1 MDASVH
7 HHTPSLIALDGRG
20 LPVREVSCLRTIAG
34 APAQSLI
41 TRNHYDTAGR
51 LVKCWDPRLFG
62 SSPKANLVS
71 VHGLQGQ
78 VLRTES
84 VDSGD
89 RVNLPGLA
97 DQVLTRWDGRGNVWS
112 NDYDSRLRLLA
123 VGVNDQP
130 DIETLTYGQAD
141 ADPGQNIRGQL
152 IHKVDPSGST
162 DFGPFSLSGLPFA
175 ETQTLDG
182 GVCTSR
188 WHYGADGK
196 PLSQTDAG
204 GHLQESR
211 YDLAG
216 QLIQVTL
223 QLAGSHTV
231 QDILKDSR
239 YNAEGLPVEQTLG
252 NGVIRTWDYH
262 DANGWLVTIKAGV
275 PGQPLRQDLEY
286 RYDNTGNVVS
296 LQDHTF
302 QPKFFANQLINGIR
316 HFTYDS
322 LYRLISATGHDAL
335 PVTGIPGRPV
345 PSDPAHHLNYRQ
357 TYSYDTGSNLI
368 QMVHT
373 RTVGGYTRQ
382 MFIQP
387 SINRGVPWQAGDPD
401 PDFSALFDRH
411 GNLQQLHAGQP
422 LEWNLHDQLS
432 SVTLIERSSDPD
444 DEETYRYS
452 GGRRVSKR
460 HETHT
465 PSTSHFHQ
473 VYYLHGL
480 EIRTRETGEV
490 LHVVTLPNAIG
501 NVRCLHWIAGR
512 PAEVVNDQV
521 RYCLDDIQHSS
532 MLELDQQARLI
543 SQEDYYPFGGT
554 AALTA
559 ASAREVSYKTL
570 RYSGK
575 EMDETGLYYYG
586 QRYYAPWCQRWI
598 SADPAGSVDGW
609 NLYAMV
615 RNNPVSAV
623 DPLGLN
629 SEKLNRLVSDT
640 TTRMIRGP
648 AGLPPGVKMPL
659 TNTPAQKKK
668 AESFFLEHPFAQYSK
683 NFKSEVAVA
692 HAGVAIPVSKP
703 DDTLYATGFVNIP
716 LGKQPLSTAGQGVQ
730 VHKSADDSLGRDN
743 LATGGILAFH
753 NPDRFV
759 EHMSN
764 QYIGRINDKAF
775 PVSVYQGDT
784 QKTISLAGMQYERA
798 PLHPLIV
805 NRIKGHIAAS
815 GNFLPQSSGL
825 PAAHA
830 EVQAA
835 SFALYAQQAVTGT
848 TNPAVIKVVTQK
860 LQGATAALAFP
871 ACFNCTHLLLESY
884 DNTATFDVLTG
895 RTATNRSQ
903 WNSTVV
909 AYR

>member
-1 MDASVH
+1 M
-7 HHTPSLIALDGRG
+7 DGRG
-20 LPVREVSCLRTIAG
+20 LPVREVSCLRTTVG
-34 APAQSLI
+34 APTESLI

-51 LVKCWDPRLFG
+51 LVACRDPRLFG
-62 SSPKANLVS
+62 SGLNANLVS
-71 VHGLQGQ
+71 VYGLQGQ

-89 RVNLPGLA
+89 RANLPGLA
-97 DQVLTRWDGRGNVWS
+97 DQILIRWDGRGNVW
-112 NDYDSRLRLLA
+112 NNHYDSRMRLIA
-123 VGVNDQP
+123 VGVNDQT
-130 DIETLTYGQAD
+130 DIETLTFGRAD
-141 ADPGQNIRGQL
+141 ADPGQNLRGQL

-182 GVCTSR
+182 SAYTTR

-211 YDLAG
+211 YDVAG
-216 QLIQVTL
+216 HLIQVTL

-231 QDILKDSR
+231 QDILKDCR
-239 YNAEGLPVEQTLG
+239 YNAEGLAVEQTLG

-262 DANGWLVTIKAGV
+262 DANGWLATIKAGV
-275 PGQPLRQDLEY
+275 PGQPLRLYLEY
-286 RYDNTGNVVS
+286 GYDKTGNVVS

-335 PVTGIPGRPV
+335 PATGTPGRPV

-357 TYSYDTGSNLI
+357 TYSYDTGGNMTR
-368 QMVHT
+368 MVHT
-373 RTVGGYTRQ
+373 RAVGGYTRQ

-387 SINRGVPWQAGDPD
+387 SSNRGVPWQAGDPD

-411 GNLQQLHAGQP
+411 GNLQQLHRGQP
-422 LEWNLHDQLS
+422 LAWNIHDELA
-432 SVTLIERSSDPD
+432 SVTLIERSGEPD
-444 DEETYRYS
+444 DKETYRYS
-452 GGRRVSKR
+452 GGRRVFKR

-543 SQEDYYPFGGT
+543 SLEDYYPFGGT

-559 ASAREVSYKTL
+559 GSAREVSYKTL
-570 RYSGK
+570 RHSGE
-575 EMDETGLYYYG
+575 EMDETGLYAYER
-586 QRYYAPWCQRWI
+586 RYYAWWCLRWI
-598 SADPAGSVDGW
+598 SADPAGAVDGW

-623 DPLGLN
+623 DVLGLTG
-629 SEKLNRLVSDT
+629 EKLNQRVSGRT
-640 TTRMIRGP
+640 TAMIT
-648 AGLPPGVKMPL
+648 AGKNAASG
-659 TNTPAQKKK
+659 TPAQIKKRL
-668 AESFFLEHPFAQYSK
+668 AANPDSRYSK
-683 NFKSEVAVA
+683 KYRDTVAVA
-692 HAGVAIPVSKP
+692 HAGALIPGASAEE
-703 DDTLYATGFVNIP
+703 DIILTDFINIP
-716 LGKQPLSTAGQGVQ
+716 LEKEPLTSAKQGIHQSRAI
-730 VHKSADDSLGRDN
+730 DYNLGNDN
-743 LATGGILAFH
+743 LASLGVYEVTDLGRLK
-753 NPDRFV
+753 DYM
-759 EHMSN
+759 EE
-764 QYIGRINDKAF
+764 QYIKRLADRDVAVK
-775 PVSVYQGDT
+775 VYKGAST
-784 QKTISLAGMQYERA
+784 EPLSLSGMQYEVPSIHDAILDRMER
-798 PLHPLIV
+798 HV
-805 NRIKGHIAAS
+805 KAS
-815 GNFLPQSSGL
+815 NMHLPVSRGL
-825 PAAHA
+825 PGAHA

-835 SFALYAQQAVTGT
+835 SVSLYLQQTLTGST
-848 TNPAVIKVVTQK
+848 DPESISLVTQR
-860 LQGATAALAFP
+860 LQNVEHAQAFE
-871 ACFNCTHLLLESY
+871 ACFSCAGHLVATY
-884 DNTATFDVLTG
+884 DNAVKPFNVLTG
-895 RTATNRSQ
+895 
-903 WNSTVV
+903 STGLTHEIWKNQLG
-909 AYR
+909 AL

>member
-1 MDASVH
+1 MNASVH
-7 HHTPSLIALDGRG
+7 HRTPTLIVLDGRG
-20 LPVREVSCLRTIAG
+20 LTVREVSCLRTIAG

-41 TRNHYDTAGR
+41 NRNHYDTAGR

-62 SSPKANLVS
+62 SAPKPNLVT
-71 VHGLQGQ
+71 VHGLKGQ
-78 VLRTES
+78 VLKTES

-97 DQVLTRWDGRGNVWS
+97 DQVLVRWDGRGNAWNNV
-112 NDYDSRLRLLA
+112 YDSRMRLLA

-130 DIETLTYGQAD
+130 DVETLTYGQAD

-182 GVCTSR
+182 NAYTTR

-196 PLSQTDAG
+196 PLSQTDAA
-204 GHLQESR
+204 GHMQESR
-211 YDLAG
+211 YDVAG
-216 QLIQVTL
+216 QLIRVTL

-231 QDILKDSR
+231 QDILKDCR
-239 YNAEGLPVEQTLG
+239 YNAEGLPEEQALG
-252 NGVIRTWDYH
+252 NGVIRTWNYD
-262 DANGWLVTIKAGV
+262 DANGWLTSIKAGV
-275 PGQPLRQDLEY
+275 PGQPLRQYLEY
-286 RYDNTGNVVS
+286 GYDNTGNVVRI
-296 LQDHTF
+296 QDHTF

-322 LYRLISATGHDAL
+322 LNRLISATGHDAL
-335 PVTGIPGRPV
+335 PATGTPGRPV

-357 TYSYDTGSNLI
+357 TYSYDTGGNMTR
-368 QMVHT
+368 MVHT

-387 SINRGVPWQAGDPD
+387 SSNRGVQWQAGDPD
-401 PDFSALFDRH
+401 PDFPALFDRH
-411 GNLQQLHAGQP
+411 GNLQQLHPGQP

-432 SVTLIERSSDPD
+432 SVTLIERGSEPD
-444 DEETYRYS
+444 DKETYRYS

-490 LHVVTLPNAIG
+490 LHVITLPNAIG

-521 RYCLDDIQHSS
+521 RYCLDDIQHSG
-532 MLELDQQARLI
+532 MLEFDQYARLI

-559 ASAREVSYKTL
+559 GSAREVSYKTL
-570 RYSGK
+570 RYSGE
-575 EMDETGLYYYG
+575 EMDETGLYAYG
-586 QRYYAPWCQRWI
+586 RRYYAWWCLRWI
-598 SADPAGSVDGW
+598 SADPADAVDGW

-629 SEKLNRLVSDT
+629 DEKLNQRVSDRT
-640 TTRMIRGP
+640 TAMISAGKNP
-648 AGLPPGVKMPL
+648 ATG
-659 TNTPAQKKK
+659 TPAQIKKK
-668 AESFFLEHPFAQYSK
+668 LAANPDSRYSK
-683 NFKSEVAVA
+683 KYRDTVAVA
-692 HAGVAIPVSKP
+692 HAGALIPGASAEE
-703 DDTLYATGFVNIP
+703 DIILTDFINIP
-716 LGKQPLSTAGQGVQ
+716 LEKEPLTSDKHGIHLSRPV
-730 VHKSADDSLGRDN
+730 DYNLGNDN
-743 LATGGILAFH
+743 LASLGVYEVTDLGRLK
-753 NPDRFV
+753 DYMK
-759 EHMSN
+759 E
-764 QYIGRINDKAF
+764 QYIKRLADRDVAVK
-775 PVSVYQGDT
+775 VYRDASPEPL
-784 QKTISLAGMQYERA
+784 SLSGMQYEA
-798 PLHPLIV
+798 PPIHDAILDRMERHV
-805 NRIKGHIAAS
+805 KAS
-815 GNFLPQSSGL
+815 NMHLPVSRGL

-835 SFALYAQQAVTGT
+835 SVALYFQQNLTGST
-848 TNPAVIKVVTQK
+848 DPESISLVTQR
-860 LQGATAALAFP
+860 LQNVEHAQAFE
-871 ACFNCTHLLLESY
+871 ACFSCTGHLVATY
-884 DNTATFDVLTG
+884 DNAVKPFNVLTG
-895 RTATNRSQ
+895 
-903 WNSTVV
+903 STGLTHEIWKNQLG
-909 AYR
+909 ALQ